1 MENGGSRHTGVT
13 RAQSIR
19 TPSQEE
25 GGPTGYM
32 PDASWLPSLP
42 QFHPQT
48 VGDPTDLSSQAMA
61 WADVCLQSWTRE
73 HVEMKRRDRLEYRPS
88 REGLGKAL
96 SVERFCLWWMM
107 LRWDSWNIE
116 RKRAVEDV
124 MRSPGSSVVTLVRT
138 RNMCVGTRSRCV
150 L

>member
-1 MENGGSRHTGVT
+1 
-13 RAQSIR
+13 
-19 TPSQEE
+19 
-25 GGPTGYM
+25 
-32 PDASWLPSLP
+32 
-42 QFHPQT
+42 
-48 VGDPTDLSSQAMA
+48 
-61 WADVCLQSWTRE
+61 
-73 HVEMKRRDRLEYRPS
+73 MKRRDRLEYWPS
-88 REGLGKAL
+88 CEGLGKAL

-150 L
+150 LYVLWGVGGEG